1 MTEKVH
7 PTRRQRSPRHLAR
20 IFVLLGLYQWLADK
34 TLTALQIEE
43 HLGGLIHDEGE
54 QLEGCDILPS
64 DFEHCDREL
73 FRELLTGILAQ
84 ADVVE
89 GTFAPFVDRDLKRV
103 SLVEHAVLY
112 VGSFEL
118 LRCPQTP
125 WRVVLNESIELAKEF
140 GSGYRFTNAVLERV
154 AREVRKDEVGAETP
168 AS

>member
-1 MTEKVH
+1 MARGQDAH
-7 PTRRQRSPRHLAR
+7 GPCRSKSTWAAPH
-20 IFVLLGLYQWLADK
+20 Y
-34 TLTALQIEE
+34 
-43 HLGGLIHDEGE
+43 DEGE

-89 GTFAPFVDRDLKRV
+89 GTFAPFVDRDLEALSR
-103 SLVEHAVLY
+103 SWSMPCSTSGAT
-112 VGSFEL
+112 SFCAARRRPGASFSTKSAEP
-118 LRCPQTP
+118 R
-125 WRVVLNESIELAKEF
+125 RNS